1 MTTIDWLSTMDAGF
15 LQVENDTQPM
25 HVGSILLLD
34 GPPPDYEAFCAHVQS
49 RLDAVPR
56 YRQRVEHPP
65 LGIARPYWVDDPHFS
80 LTYHLRHTAIP
91 QPGREPQLQTLAGR
105 IMSQRLDRDRPLWEM
120 WLIEGLADDRWAVIS
135 KVHHA
140 MIDGVSGHEI
150 LEILLDSD
158 IASTPDRASTW
169 QPQPGPTGTDLM
181 REAATWT
188 ASLPRQLAHATGAV
202 LRDPSGALRSGV
214 TSTVGMA
221 QVGRKMVG
229 AHGVLNGPI
238 GPHRRWS
245 WARGDLAEVRTIKS
259 AVGCTVNDVVLASIA
274 GGYRGFLLGRGDVI
288 DEETVRS
295 LVPVS
300 TRSAEQRGRL
310 GNQVTAMF
318 ADLPIGIA
326 NPLERLAVVA
336 TQMHQL
342 KHGGEA
348 VGVTSMVSAAK
359 FVPPTLMT
367 LAARTTF
374 NVGQHLFNTVTTNI
388 PGPQYPL
395 FLLGRQMR
403 EMFPYIPIAEGAR
416 ISIGIVS
423 YDGRLMVASTGDYDA
438 IPDLDDLSRSIEES
452 LADLRA
458 AIH

>member
-1 MTTIDWLSTMDAGF
+1 MTTVDWLSSLDAGF

-34 GPPPDYEAFCAHVQS
+34 GPAPDYADFCAHVES
-49 RLDAVPR
+49 RLDFVPR
-56 YRQRVEHPP
+56 YRQRVQHAP
-65 LGIARPYWVDDPHFS
+65 LGVARPYWVDDPHFS
-80 LTYHLRHTAIP
+80 LGYHLRHTAVP
-91 QPGREPQLQTLAGR
+91 QPGREAQLATLAGR

-120 WLIEGLADDRWAVIS
+120 WLVEGLGDDRWAVIS

-150 LEILLDSD
+150 LEILLDAEPD
-158 IASTPDRASTW
+158 ASTRRSSPWR
-169 QPQPGPTGTDLM
+169 PRPGPSRVDLM
-181 REAATWT
+181 TQAAGWT
-188 ASLPRQLAHATGAV
+188 ARLPGQVVDGTRQFLRNPAQSLRGT
-202 LRDPSGALRSGV
+202 V
-214 TSTVGMA
+214 TSTVGVA
-221 QVGRKMVG
+221 QVGRKLAG

-245 WARGDLAEVRTIKS
+245 WARGDLSDVRAVKS
-259 AVGCTVNDVVLASIA
+259 AVGCTVNDVVLAAIA
-274 GGYRGFLLGRGDVI
+274 GGYRSFLLGRGDGLD
-288 DEETVRS
+288 DEVVRS

-300 TRSAEQRGRL
+300 VRSDDQRGRL

-318 ADLPIGIA
+318 ADLPIGIS
-326 NPLERLAVVA
+326 NPRERLAVVA
-336 TQMHQL
+336 AQMHQL

-348 VGVTSMVSAAK
+348 VGVTSMVAAAR

-367 LAARTTF
+367 LAARTSF
-374 NVGQHLFNTVTTNI
+374 SVGQHLFNTVTTNI
-388 PGPQYPL
+388 PGPQHPL
-395 FLLGRQMR
+395 YLLGRRML

-423 YDGRLMVASTGDYDA
+423 YDGRLMLAATGDYDA

-452 LADLRA
+452 LRELSATVP
-458 AIH
+458 